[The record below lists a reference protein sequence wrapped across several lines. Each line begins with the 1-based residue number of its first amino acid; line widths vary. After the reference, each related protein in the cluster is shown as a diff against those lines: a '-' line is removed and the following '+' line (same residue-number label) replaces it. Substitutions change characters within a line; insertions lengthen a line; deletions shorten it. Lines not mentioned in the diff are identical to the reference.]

1 MAEWADPELRGDWR
15 VERLSG
21 LLPPFGIAKRI
32 GVSSGVTTVFGIPV
46 APFTASD
53 HDLLYRWLPV
63 RDTLV
68 PDGAGVASLRAYRR
82 PDSPGPPRADPG
94 RVVSSS

>member
-1 MAEWADPELRGDWR
+1 MDDRADPELRGDWR

-21 LLPPFGIAKRI
+21 LLPPVGIAKRI
-32 GVSSGVTTVFGIPV
+32 GVSSGVITVFGVPV
-46 APFTASD
+46 APFTASG

-68 PDGAGVASLRAYRR
+68 PDGTGGFAGEGRLFGRAFCRFR
-82 PDSPGPPRADPG
+82 LVR
-94 RVVSSS
+94 